1 MSQTI
6 AASRLLPS
14 DLFRVSSLGLRSRRL
29 RAALSGLGIA
39 IGIACV
45 VGVLGISASSEADL
59 LAQLGRLSNLLT
71 ITPGQTLFG
80 ESAELPAASTNMIH
94 RIATVSQASPV
105 GSVSATV
112 RRTDRISSEI
122 TGGIAVYAAR
132 PDLLSVF
139 GGSVRDGVFL
149 NDASVNYP
157 AAVLGSVAAQ
167 RLGIDRLDTPI
178 RIYIGGQWF
187 TVVGILNDVPGAPEI
202 DRSVLIGFPIA
213 ASLFGHDGAP
223 STIYVRTDPNAV
235 DATRNL
241 LASTANPSHPEEVQ
255 VSRPSDA
262 LAAQA
267 AAKGAFN
274 ALFLGLGAVALLVGG
289 VGIANVMV
297 ISVLERRSEIGL
309 RRALGAT
316 RTHIGLQFFT
326 ESILLSGCG
335 GIAGILLGALIT
347 TAYAAGQGWSI
358 VVPAVAVAG
367 GIAAATLTGAV
378 AGLYPALRAARL
390 APTEALRTA

>member
-1 MSQTI
+1 
-6 AASRLLPS
+6 
-14 DLFRVSSLGLRSRRL
+14 L
-29 RAALSGLGIA
+29 RATLSGLGIA

-71 ITPGQTLFG
+71 VTAGQSAFG
-80 ESAELPAASTNMIH
+80 QNSELPAASTGMI
-94 RIATVSQASPV
+94 RRVATVTQASAV
-105 GSVSATV
+105 AQLSASVRRNDHISASVS
-112 RRTDRISSEI
+112 S
-122 TGGIAVYAAR
+122 GLAVYAAR

-139 GGSVRDGVFL
+139 GGSVRTGVFL
-149 NDASVNYP
+149 NNATAAYP
-157 AAVLGSVAAQ
+157 AVVLGSVAAQ

-178 RIYIGGQWF
+178 RVYIGGSWF

-202 DRSVLIGFPIA
+202 DRSVLVGFPIA
-213 ASLFGHDGAP
+213 QALLGADGAP
-223 STIYVRTDPNAV
+223 STVYVRTDPNAV

-241 LASTANPSHPEEVQ
+241 LGATANPSHPDEVQ

-267 AAKGAFN
+267 AARGAFN

-316 RTHIGLQFFT
+316 RTHIGVQFLM
-326 ESILLSGCG
+326 ESILLSACG
-335 GIAGILLGALIT
+335 GLAGVVIGALIT
-347 TAYAAGQGWSI
+347 AAYASGQGWTI
-358 VVPAVAVAG
+358 VVPPVAASG
-367 GIAAATLTGAV
+367 GIGAAILTGAV

-390 APTEALRTA
+390 SPTEALRTA

>member
-14 DLFRVSSLGLRSRRL
+14 DLFRVGSLGLRSRRL

-94 RIATVSQASPV
+94 RIATVTQASPV

-112 RRTDRISSEI
+112 RRTDRIPSEI

-149 NDASVNYP
+149 NNATVNYP

-187 TVVGILNDVPGAPEI
+187 TVVGILNEVPGAPEI

-213 ASLFGHDGAP
+213 ESLFNYDGAP

-316 RTHIGLQFFT
+316 RAHIGMQFLT
-326 ESILLSGCG
+326 ESVLLSACG
-335 GIAGILLGALIT
+335 GLVGIAIGAAIT
-347 TAYAAGQGWSI
+347 AAYALSQSWSI
-358 VVPAVAVAG
+358 VVPALALAG
-367 GIAAATLTGAV
+367 GVAAAILTGAV

-390 APTEALRTA
+390 APTDALRTA

>member
-1 MSQTI
+1 MSQSI

-14 DLFRVSSLGLRSRRL
+14 DLFRVGSLGLRSRRL

-94 RIATVSQASPV
+94 RIATVTQASPV
-105 GSVSATV
+105 GNVSATV
-112 RRTDRISSEI
+112 RRTDRIPSQI

-132 PDLLSVF
+132 PDLLGVF

-149 NDASVNYP
+149 NDATAHYP

-178 RIYIGGQWF
+178 RIYVGGQWF

-202 DRSVLIGFPIA
+202 DRSVLIGFPVA
-213 ASLFGHDGAP
+213 ESLFNYDGAP

-326 ESILLSGCG
+326 ESILLSACG
-335 GIAGILLGALIT
+335 GIAGIMLGALIT
-347 TAYAAGQGWSI
+347 AAYAAGQGWSI
-358 VVPAVAVAG
+358 VVPAVAVGG

>member
-1 MSQTI
+1 MSQSI

-14 DLFRVSSLGLRSRRL
+14 DLFRVGSLGLRSRRL

-59 LAQLGRLSNLLT
+59 LAQLGKLSNLLT

-80 ESAELPAASTNMIH
+80 ENAELPAASTNMIH

-112 RRTDRISSEI
+112 RRTDRIPSEI
-122 TGGIAVYAAR
+122 TGGISVYAAR

-149 NDASVNYP
+149 NAASVNYP

-213 ASLFGHDGAP
+213 ESLFNYDGAP
-223 STIYVRTDPNAV
+223 STIYVRTDPSAV

-316 RTHIGLQFFT
+316 RAHIGLQFLT
-326 ESILLSGCG
+326 ESILLSACG
-335 GIAGILLGALIT
+335 GIAGIVLGALIT
-347 TAYAAGQGWSI
+347 AGYAAGQGWTI
-358 VVPAVAVAG
+358 VVPAVAVGG
-367 GIAAATLTGAV
+367 GIAAATLTGAI